1 MVRTGFSDLFFR
13 VHDVVAEDD
22 TVIAYCTFGGTHDG
36 ELLGIEPTGASVEVW
51 DFVMYRFD
59 DGKVVEVT
67 SLPDFLGLFL
77 EIGAIE
83 PPGAMST

>member
-1 MVRTGFSDLFFR
+1 MM
-13 VHDVVAEDD
+13 
-22 TVIAYCTFGGTHDG
+22 
-36 ELLGIEPTGASVEVW
+36 GIEPTGASVEVW

-59 DGKVVEVT
+59 DGDVVEVT
-67 SLPDFLGLFL
+67 SRPDFLGLLL